1 MRCWSRWLLAA
12 ATAADR
18 HRQAAGA
25 GSCSCT
31 PLAPASSRRN
41 TITYST
47 TATRRLDNI
56 VLNSD
61 PSPLGAWF
69 ARVLRRL
76 MSHSASTRT
85 QRDRVR
91 EMAEVRA
98 LADSVRQSD
107 PGFAADLF
115 AAADRY
121 ENLGR

>member
-1 MRCWSRWLLAA
+1 LAA
-12 ATAADR
+12 
-18 HRQAAGA
+18 
-25 GSCSCT
+25 
-31 PLAPASSRRN
+31 SSSWRK

-76 MSHSASTRT
+76 MSYSASTRT
-85 QRDRVR
+85 QCDRVR

-107 PGFAADLF
+107 SGFAEDLF

-121 ENLGR
+121 ENLGM